1 MASVQLSPA
10 PAAPSA
16 PALSPADAAAHE
28 AASYIHPTVDVTEIL
43 MVTAATLREQPT
55 RILTTN
61 HLLQTV
67 LAVAGPDVTTGQLR
81 PVWEAIPKQP
91 DGDEHAEYAAR
102 LTLAVQDFVARTTE
116 Q

>member
-1 MASVQLSPA
+1 MSTATPTLSQ
-10 PAAPSA
+10 
-16 PALSPADAAAHE
+16 ADAAAHE
-28 AASYIHPTVDVTEIL
+28 AASYIRPTVDVTEIL
-43 MVTAATLREQPT
+43 MVTAATLREQPA

-67 LAVAGPDVTTGQLR
+67 LAVAGPDVTAGQLR
-81 PVWEAIPKQP
+81 PVWEALPKAP

-102 LTLAVQDFVARTTE
+102 LTLAARDFAARTTE